1 MNLWPRLQHQGA
13 KPSSGIETF
22 MLRRYS
28 KNCRMATPSS
38 KVRRCLLY
46 WSNQADAV
54 LSFIPLG
61 AGECDKIHWLPG
73 PEILSC
79 QLWRLW
85 SWILWS
91 GSFGAEPVTRAPNNR
106 ICHIRHCV
114 PAYFVQK
121 FAWAKLGLSISRC
134 LTDALP
140 VPYRCPTD
148 ALRDALQV
156 FPRFCAYP
164 VGVTREGG
172 KN

>member
-1 MNLWPRLQHQGA
+1 MNNEFGHSGSVACLQSCRQGRCGCRKQTLPHGSERPARHLRLVDGTH
-13 KPSSGIETF
+13 
-22 MLRRYS
+22 
-28 KNCRMATPSS
+28 
-38 KVRRCLLY
+38 
-46 WSNQADAV
+46 
-54 LSFIPLG
+54 
-61 AGECDKIHWLPG
+61 
-73 PEILSC
+73 C

-91 GSFGAEPVTRAPNNR
+91 GSFGAEPGTRAPNNR

-164 VGVTREGG
+164 AGVTREGG